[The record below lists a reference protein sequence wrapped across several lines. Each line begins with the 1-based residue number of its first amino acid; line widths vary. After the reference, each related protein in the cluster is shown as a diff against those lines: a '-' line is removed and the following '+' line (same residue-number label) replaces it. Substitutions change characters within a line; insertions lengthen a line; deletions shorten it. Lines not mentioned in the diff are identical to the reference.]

1 MTPFLKTFKEKIGV
15 MWSYQAIID
24 AAKTSGTF
32 DFIRST
38 RVYTVQASGKAA
50 VFVEIEF
57 KSNDVPRQKR
67 LEFVVCPPKRTVPRK
82 TVKSTVRMGAT
93 SIHDGWTE
101 TFDRPT
107 DEGFHSVTWVLSTVE
122 VSQGDKSKNFNRS
135 TDPFTHLM
143 MSQRL
148 EE

>member
-15 MWSYQAIID
+15 MWSYQAIIN
-24 AAKTSGTF
+24 AANTAKNF
-32 DFIRST
+32 DFIQST
-38 RVYTVQASGKAA
+38 RVYTAQASGNAA
-50 VFVEIEF
+50 VFVEIQF
-57 KSNDVPRQKR
+57 NNGLTSRQKR

-82 TVKSTVRMGAT
+82 TVKSTVRMGVT

-101 TFDRPT
+101 TFDKPT

-122 VSQGDKSKNFNRS
+122 VSQGDKSKEINRS